1 MARIN
6 LRPWREE
13 RNERLQKKFISNLI
27 GAGLLGALILVGAV
41 KYYDLQ
47 VQRQEAR
54 NAYLQSEIAVLD
66 QKIKEIQELRAK
78 RERLLERLNVIQQ
91 LQGNRPVIVRS
102 FDELVRVLPDDVY
115 YSSLARTGETI
126 SIQGMAKDNSN
137 ISDLMRRID
146 QSIWF
151 KEPDLSKVDNLEGVM
166 QFDMRAVMTRPDAE
180 EAEQ

>member
-1 MARIN
+1 MAKIN

-27 GAGLLGALILVGAV
+27 GAGLLGALILVASV
-41 KYYDLQ
+41 QYYDLQ
-47 VQRQEAR
+47 IKRQEAR
-54 NAYLQSEIAVLD
+54 NAYMQSEIAVLD
-66 QKIKEIQELRAK
+66 QKIKEIRELRAK

-102 FDELVRVLPDDVY
+102 FDELVRVLPDEVH
-115 YSSLARTGETI
+115 YSLLSRTGDTI
-126 SIQGMAKDNSN
+126 SIEGMAKDNGN
-137 ISDLMRRID
+137 ISDLMRRIN

-166 QFDMRAVMTRPDAE
+166 RFDMQAAMTRPDAE
-180 EAEQ
+180 EARQ